1 MATMEL
7 HVYSKA
13 LKRVTA
19 VNVILPEIHK
29 TKPGV
34 GNPGGTY
41 KTLYL
46 LHGLSGDHTNWLRKT
61 SIERYVNTY
70 GIAVVMPNV
79 GRSWYTDT
87 ACGENY
93 LTFVSEELPALC
105 RSYFKG
111 MSDKREDN
119 YVAGL
124 SMGGYGAMKIA
135 LTHPESFC
143 GCASLSG
150 ALDITRKN
158 RPRDL
163 NEWKA
168 LFGYDLQ
175 DFDALTGT
183 KHDVYSL
190 VRKNH
195 AAGLPFPKLFLWCGT
210 EDPLTANNR
219 LMRDL
224 MEELGIE
231 HSYSESE
238 GDHSWKWWDLH
249 IQDVLKFF
257 FE

>member
-87 ACGENY
+87 ACGEKY
-93 LTFVSEELPALC
+93 LTFVSEEFDAADEEDTRNHVKNFYQCVVHFFLPPDLFLRVLFLEHTKHAVC
-105 RSYFKG
+105 DHVTADDVDSRENDG
-111 MSDKREDN
+111 EEAQNGSDFS
-119 YVAGL
+119 A
-124 SMGGYGAMKIA
+124 
-135 LTHPESFC
+135 
-143 GCASLSG
+143 
-150 ALDITRKN
+150 
-158 RPRDL
+158 
-163 NEWKA
+163 
-168 LFGYDLQ
+168 
-175 DFDALTGT
+175 DFDGC
-183 KHDVYSL
+183 S
-190 VRKNH
+190 
-195 AAGLPFPKLFLWCGT
+195 
-210 EDPLTANNR
+210 
-219 LMRDL
+219 RD
-224 MEELGIE
+224 
-231 HSYSESE
+231 
-238 GDHSWKWWDLH
+238 
-249 IQDVLKFF
+249 
-257 FE
+257 